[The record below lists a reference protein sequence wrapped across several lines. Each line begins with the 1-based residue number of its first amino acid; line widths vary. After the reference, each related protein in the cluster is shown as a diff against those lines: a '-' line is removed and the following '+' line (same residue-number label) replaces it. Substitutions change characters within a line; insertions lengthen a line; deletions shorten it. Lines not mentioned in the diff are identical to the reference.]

1 MLCEFALAPHG
12 FGVNLEKDPIYVNG
26 KNIVRRTQARKTEKP
41 PAQQTAFYKQQT
53 RLIKF

>member
-1 MLCEFALAPHG
+1 MLCEFAVAPHG